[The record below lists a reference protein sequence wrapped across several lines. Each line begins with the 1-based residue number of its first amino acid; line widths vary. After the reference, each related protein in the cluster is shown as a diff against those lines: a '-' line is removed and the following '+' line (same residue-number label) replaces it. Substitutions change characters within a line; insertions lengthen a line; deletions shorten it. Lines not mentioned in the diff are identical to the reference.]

1 MLILIYIYIYIYI
14 FFSGNSTGFDAHRLF
29 SFSINSGLGQNVT
42 ILGADMSSSVQIDN
56 KNKDSFIFGKFP
68 TNGLNDTKLTAEK
81 ECSIDF
87 TE

>member
-1 MLILIYIYIYIYI
+1 
-14 FFSGNSTGFDAHRLF
+14 
-29 SFSINSGLGQNVT
+29 
-42 ILGADMSSSVQIDN
+42 MSSSVQIDN